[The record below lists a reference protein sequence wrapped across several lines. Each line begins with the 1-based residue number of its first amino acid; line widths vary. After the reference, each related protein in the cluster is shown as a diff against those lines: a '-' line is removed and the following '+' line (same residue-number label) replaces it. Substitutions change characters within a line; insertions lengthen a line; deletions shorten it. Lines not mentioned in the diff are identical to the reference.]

1 MNPVLLIVDD
11 EPSIRELIGLTVEP
25 LGFEVREAGTL
36 AEAREALAAEAPDL
50 ILTDLRLPD
59 GNGMTLVEES
69 AALRPAPAVAVITA
83 YGTPESAVEAMRAG
97 AYDYLSKPIDTN
109 RLRALAQH
117 GLRLT
122 QAVGAEPE
130 ELDSDLVGQ
139 SATMESVRARVARVA
154 RSEAPVLITGESG
167 TGKELVARSIHK
179 ASLRARHPFVP
190 VNCAAI
196 PEHLIESELFGYHK
210 GAFTGATMNKKG
222 LFQEA
227 EGGTLFL
234 DEVGDLGLSVQANL
248 LRALQERAIRPLGA
262 TREIPV
268 DVRILAATNK
278 DLEEEVEAGRFRE
291 DLYYRLDVL
300 QIHLPPLREH
310 PEDIPEIATALLARR
325 FRRRDDPPPPIL
337 SPGALDKLRAMP
349 LRGNVRELENVLE
362 RAVSLTDGDT
372 IPAESIQGGRERS
385 ATETEPG
392 EDADAATE
400 PPLGGG
406 FQLDHHL
413 AEVERGL
420 IRQALEATEGNKTA
434 AAHRL
439 GVSLRS
445 LRYRIQKLGME

>member
-36 AEAREALAAEAPDL
+36 AEARQALAEEAPDL

-59 GNGMTLVEES
+59 GNGMALVEES

-122 QAVGAEPE
+122 QAASAEPE

-139 SATMESVRARVARVA
+139 SATMDAVRSRVARVA

-210 GAFTGATMNKKG
+210 GAFTGAATNKKG

-300 QIHLPPLREH
+300 QIHLPALREH

-337 SPGALDKLRAMP
+337 SPGALDRLRAMP
-349 LRGNVRELENVLE
+349 LRGNVRELENILE

-372 IPAESIQGGRERS
+372 IPAENVQGGRERAAS
-385 ATETEPG
+385 EAEAAEEAAAATETPM
-392 EDADAATE
+392 
-400 PPLGGG
+400 GGG

-420 IRQALEATEGNKTA
+420 IRQALEATGGNKTA